1 MLKAEDNN
9 STQPPK
15 PLLTHA
21 THEPGI
27 CTAILERISTGKME
41 EMGAAD
47 GVIHK
52 KDCFFNIQ
60 VSVIQGAF

>member
-1 MLKAEDNN
+1 
-9 STQPPK
+9 
-15 PLLTHA
+15 
-21 THEPGI
+21 
-27 CTAILERISTGKME
+27 ME

-47 GVIHK
+47 GVIDK